1 MNSKSI
7 LLQYN
12 KDLER
17 PVRFRIVYYAY
28 SNEEGFIGYEASN
41 DDYINKVPY
50 WNNKDG
56 FLEILGAE
64 KTLYDDGDYITT
76 EYSVNFSAFN
86 NYRLNYATL

>member
-17 PVRFRIVYYAY
+17 LVRFRIVYYAY
-28 SNEEGFIGYEASN
+28 SNEEGFIGYGASD
-41 DDYINKVPY
+41 DDYISKVPY
-50 WNNKDG
+50 WGNKNG

-64 KTLYDDGDYITT
+64 KHFTMMATTLQQSIALISAHLITI
-76 EYSVNFSAFN
+76 A
-86 NYRLNYATL
+86 